1 MEQAYK
7 YRIYPN
13 KIQEELIHKTF
24 GCARWIY
31 NHFLNSRVFNYKQ
44 TGKSS
49 TAYGD
54 MYEIPKLKKADDTK
68 WLVEVDKFALQNA
81 VRDLDTAFQ
90 NFFRGL
96 KTSKTTGFPRYKS
109 KKNRKKSYRTNLTNN
124 NIVVGERFV
133 KLPKLGKVK
142 ASVHRMPEGRILS
155 ATVSRVPSGE
165 YFVSICCTEV
175 EFNQYRTTGKSA
187 GIDMGLTKL
196 AVLSDGTVIKNP
208 KNAKK
213 KQKKLR
219 RAQRALSRK
228 KKGSRNRTKAR
239 VKVAKIHRD
248 IANMRKDFTH
258 QATTKLVREYDFI
271 SAETLSIQNMQK
283 NHRLAGAIADA
294 AWGEFLQQLEYKS
307 RRHGSIF
314 IKISQKFPS
323 SQICNKCGTKNPEV
337 RDLQVREWTCPVCGV
352 VHDRDVNAAL
362 NILHE
367 GIRLY
372 KEQKAV

>member
-13 KIQEELIHKTF
+13 KIQEELINKTF
-24 GCARWIY
+24 GCVRWIY
-31 NHFLNSRVFNYKQ
+31 NHFLNSRIFNYKQ

-49 TAYGD
+49 AAYD
-54 MYEIPKLKKADDTK
+54 NMYEIPKLKKADDTK
-68 WLVEVDKFALQNA
+68 WLAEVDKFALQNA
-81 VRDLDTAFQ
+81 VRDLDTAFK

-96 KTSKTTGFPRYKS
+96 KTGKKIGFPKYKN
-109 KKNRKKSYRTNLTNN
+109 KKNVKQSYRTNLTNN
-124 NIVVGERFV
+124 NIVIGERFV
-133 KLPKLGKVK
+133 KLPKLGEIK

-165 YFVSICCTEV
+165 YFASICCTEV
-175 EFNQYRTTGKSA
+175 EFKQYRTTGKSA

-196 AVLSDGTVIKNP
+196 VVVSDGSIIENP
-208 KNAKK
+208 RNAKK
-213 KQKKLR
+213 KQKKLKK
-219 RAQRALSRK
+219 AQRALSKK
-228 KKGSRNRTKAR
+228 KKGSRNRAKAR

-248 IANMRKDFTH
+248 MANMRKDFTH

-271 SAETLSIQNMQK
+271 AVETLSIQNMQK

-294 AWGEFLQQLEYKS
+294 AWNEFLRQIEYKS
-307 RRHGSIF
+307 KRHG
-314 IKISQKFPS
+314 KILVKIPRNFPS
-323 SQICNKCGTKNPEV
+323 SQICNECGTKNPEV
-337 RDLQVREWTCPVCGV
+337 KNLQVREWTCPVCGV
-352 VHDRDVNAAL
+352 VHDRDVNASL
-362 NILHE
+362 NILNE

>member
-1 MEQAYK
+1 M
-7 YRIYPN
+7 
-13 KIQEELIHKTF
+13 
-24 GCARWIY
+24 
-31 NHFLNSRVFNYKQ
+31 
-44 TGKSS
+44 
-49 TAYGD
+49 
-54 MYEIPKLKKADDTK
+54 
-68 WLVEVDKFALQNA
+68 
-81 VRDLDTAFQ
+81 
-90 NFFRGL
+90 
-96 KTSKTTGFPRYKS
+96 
-109 KKNRKKSYRTNLTNN
+109 TNN

-175 EFNQYRTTGKSA
+175 GFDQYRTTGKSA

-196 AVLSDGTVIKNP
+196 AVLSDGTVIKNS

-294 AWGEFLQQLEYKS
+294 AWSEFLQQLEYKS
-307 RRHGSIF
+307 RRHGRIF